1 MISTPRNGNSRGLGV
16 LTSALRAQGVWIFSG
31 TINKWDKIN
40 HEVTIMIEFLL
51 NIMTILLKQLL
62 LQGNQSTQNWLLV
75 PEISKTGV
83 INVH

>member
-1 MISTPRNGNSRGLGV
+1 
-16 LTSALRAQGVWIFSG
+16 
-31 TINKWDKIN
+31 
-40 HEVTIMIEFLL
+40 MIEFLL
-51 NIMTILLKQLL
+51 NIMAILLKQLL

>member
-1 MISTPRNGNSRGLGV
+1 MEIPGGLGV

-51 NIMTILLKQLL
+51 NIMTIRAETVAIAGKPIQPELTFSSWNLE
-62 LQGNQSTQNWLLV
+62 NW
-75 PEISKTGV
+75 GD
-83 INVH
+83 